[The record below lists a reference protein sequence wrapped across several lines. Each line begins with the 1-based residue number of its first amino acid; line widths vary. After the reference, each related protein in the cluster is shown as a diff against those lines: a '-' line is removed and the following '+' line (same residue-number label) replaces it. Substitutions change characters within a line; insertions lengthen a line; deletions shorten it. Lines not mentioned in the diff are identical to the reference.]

1 VQISTGVCLL
11 RGECAAKQWWVMLIH
26 SVIIGVDVS
35 VYYLQLNQQIQM
47 FHGRDKSYIGG

>member
-1 VQISTGVCLL
+1 MQISTGVCLL

-35 VYYLQLNQQIQM
+35 AYYLQLNQQIQM